1 MGDDGQENDAT
12 NGAVHDWSRLIAAAT
27 DLEALAEID
36 RQLEQ
41 LGPAVR
47 RWRIGV
53 ALRKKA
59 LLGQVFVP
67 KPQESGHPVTAFAE
81 SYGLPAPD
89 GRRLHAYRLTSA
101 KFEALQRDLARRGTY
116 SSLETG
122 FAPGLFVLWA
132 SEWFRRSYAGGMRR
146 WDDLAQALGLPT
158 PGQTQQNILRDVTRK
173 GLQQWLRPVYF
184 DSMTQ
189 YLATLAREGGF
200 PACAVA
206 GGAQGWAKA
215 VLEVVVAA
223 LMGSPAAGEAEAL
236 ALARQQKGR
245 LPGIFSDDEFIQLC
259 ADLAFAIV
267 QLRREAEPYALA
279 ANIPLAAWLGLNRP
293 DWRQALPISTGDAD
307 ADALVETLIQVD
319 AVSASIVSVDR
330 LIQRDEAGHLWHEA
344 VRIGLDGDI
353 SGGAMASVDTSYG
366 RLRAFAAGPMAR
378 HVPGELAL
386 FDPPASGDT
395 SWSARSGRLVR
406 GIMRLPFA
414 CPIQLD
420 LRAGERSVARID
432 LPGGKPR
439 RGQLLVAV
447 LEDGSAEAPRVL
459 RVIGSG
465 SGSYREAELFLQV
478 PREWAVFP
486 MDGGSVVP
494 LGYGVGSTA
503 LWRVSGGAR
512 LTDPFNDCYRVLCG
526 QAANQTVRIDML
538 GNTPAWAEVS
548 GPVDL
553 FAGPPHISRSSA
565 GDLVLRRIGKR
576 EWRPAPGTLPVGHY
590 EIGLRHE
597 GIMLDRR
604 RVAVLPPGAEVR
616 AAYRASRTEY
626 ELGAFESVSITP
638 AADAPVMATTQGD
651 RWVQRP
657 QAGQVYRFDACLA
670 WPDAPPLTVSIA
682 FPAEACIARWD
693 GQVLPH
699 RAVLT
704 LDDMR
709 DLVAIDRG
717 AMTLLADLRDPRNR
731 ARAEMAWSFVREMP
745 MSAVEADIASL
756 LLPASL
762 DAEVVLDMNNG
773 INTNWHVLQ
782 FPLQLRKEGEG
793 FVANQAVAEQDVT
806 FCGRAIADPV
816 REVCFGP
823 YSLLSEAN
831 HRPVRLPDGL
841 QGDWLVFLRCGDRVL
856 TRPCYI
862 AVGGHPQPV
871 GMLGQAMVQPFGV
884 AQSKALT
891 AFIELAGGEGA
902 EAETALGE
910 LLELVA
916 SMRGLPPV
924 TFNVLPLLPAHPQ
937 VLARMAFRASPA
949 QRDAVIGLA
958 LALPFAW
965 FALSRACWTDA
976 RNAAGIA
983 AMTLLRELPEA
994 PRFAMQMVETVQ
1006 KDLIERQ
1013 PLLGPVF
1020 GQGEPVDLAEAAQ
1033 AFLRRA
1039 MARIPV
1045 GDGTRYRR
1053 KLGDRLPAYF
1063 LRFDTAVLDAL
1074 DAPCAAALAV
1084 LGEWTPTADE
1094 VRDLKLAARTFP
1106 TWFSEAFSASL
1117 LEQA

>member
-1 MGDDGQENDAT
+1 MGGDGQEGDDLTGVKVN
-12 NGAVHDWSRLIAAAT
+12 WRSLIDAAT

-36 RQLEQ
+36 HQLEQ
-41 LGPAVR
+41 LGPPVR
-47 RWRIGV
+47 KWQMSV
-53 ALRKKA
+53 VLRRNA
-59 LLGQVFVP
+59 LLGKVAVP
-67 KPQESGHPVTAFAE
+67 KPNAPVQPVFAFAE
-81 SYGLPAPD
+81 AFGLPAPD
-89 GRRLHAYRLTSA
+89 GRRLHAYRLTNAQFGS
-101 KFEALQRDLARRGTY
+101 LQQDLSRRGSY
-116 SSLETG
+116 SSLEIG
-122 FAPGLFVLWA
+122 HSPGLFVLWA

-158 PGQTQQNILRDVTRK
+158 PGQTRQNMLRDVTRK
-173 GLQQWLRPVYF
+173 GLQQWLRPVYS

-319 AVSASIVSVDR
+319 AISGSIVNVER
-330 LIQRDEAGHLWHEA
+330 LVQRDGEGHLWHEA

-353 SGGAMASVDTSYG
+353 SGGAMAGVDTSHG
-366 RLRAFAAGPMAR
+366 RLRAFGAGPMAR

-386 FDPPASGDT
+386 FDPPALGDT

-406 GIMRLPFA
+406 GIVRLPFA
-414 CPIQLD
+414 CPVQLD

-447 LEDGSAEAPRVL
+447 LEEGSAEAPRVL

-478 PREWAVFP
+478 PREWAVLP
-486 MDGGSVVP
+486 MDQGSVAP
-494 LGYGVGSTA
+494 LGSGVGDTA

-512 LTDPFNDCYRVLCG
+512 LTDPFNDCYRILCG
-526 QAANQTVRIDML
+526 QAVNQTVRIDML
-538 GNTPAWAEVS
+538 GNTPAWAEVNGS
-548 GPVDL
+548 VDL
-553 FAGPPHISRSSA
+553 FAGPPHIARSSA
-565 GDLVLRRIGKR
+565 GDLVLRQIGKR
-576 EWRPAPGTLPVGHY
+576 EWRTAPGTLPVGHY

-604 RVAVLPPGAEVR
+604 RVAVLQPGADVR
-616 AAYRASRTEY
+616 AVYRPSRTEY
-626 ELGAFESVSITP
+626 ELAGFGSVSITP
-638 AADAPVMATTQGD
+638 EADAPVIATTKGD
-651 RWVQRP
+651 RWVQLP
-657 QAGQVYRFDACLA
+657 QAGQVYRFDACIA

-693 GQVLPH
+693 GQVLLH

-731 ARAEMAWSFVREMP
+731 ARAEMAWSFTREMP

-773 INTNWHVLQ
+773 INTNWHVRQ
-782 FPLQLRKEGEG
+782 FPLELIKEGSG
-793 FVANQAVAEQDVT
+793 FVASQAIAEEDIT
-806 FCGRAIADPV
+806 LCGRAIADPIK
-816 REVCFGP
+816 EACFGP

-841 QGDWLVFLRCGDRVL
+841 QGDWLVFLRHSDRVL

-862 AVGGHPQPV
+862 RLDGHSEPVGG
-871 GMLGQAMVQPFGV
+871 LGQAMVREFGPD
-884 AQSKALT
+884 QNSAL
-891 AFIELAGGEGA
+891 AALIDLVSEESA

-910 LLELVA
+910 LLALAA

-924 TFNVLPLLPAHPQ
+924 TFNVLPMLAAHPK
-937 VLARMAFRASPA
+937 VLARMAFRAGPA
-949 QRDAVIGLA
+949 QRDAVMALA

-965 FALSRACWTDA
+965 FTIPRACWVDA
-976 RNAAGIA
+976 KNAAGLA
-983 AMTLLRELPEA
+983 AMTLLRELPDA
-994 PRFAMQMVETVQ
+994 PRFAMQMVEATQ
-1006 KDLIERQ
+1006 KALVEQQ
-1013 PLLGPVF
+1013 PLLGPIF
-1020 GQGEPVDLAEAAQ
+1020 GLGDRVDLPTAAQ
-1033 AFLRRA
+1033 AFVRRA
-1039 MARIPV
+1039 IDRIPR
-1045 GDGTRYRR
+1045 GNGARYRS
-1053 KLGDRLPAYF
+1053 KLGDRLPGYF
-1063 LRFDTAVLDAL
+1063 LRFDKAVLDAL

-1084 LGEWTPTADE
+1084 KGEWTPSADDI
-1094 VRDLKLAARTFP
+1094 RDLKLAARTFP
-1106 TWFSEAFSASL
+1106 TWFSEAFAASL